1 MATYSTP
8 DLCDANPN
16 VRVLTPMFENFGGRS
31 SFGGQVVTVKCFEDN
46 SRVKELLATEGNG
59 KVLVVDGAGSLRC
72 ALLGDLIGDSAV
84 KQGWEGVIIYGAV
97 RDVDALAQLDLGV
110 QALSPMPLKS
120 VRKGV
125 GDVGLTL
132 EIGGVMIAH
141 GEYIY
146 ADNNG
151 VIVSDVALTMPE

>member
-1 MATYSTP
+1 
-8 DLCDANPN
+8 
-16 VRVLTPMFENFGGRS
+16 
-31 SFGGQVVTVKCFEDN
+31 
-46 SRVKELLATEGNG
+46 
-59 KVLVVDGAGSLRC
+59 
-72 ALLGDLIGDSAV
+72 
-84 KQGWEGVIIYGAV
+84 VIVYGAV

-132 EIGGVMIAH
+132 EIGCVMIAN

-151 VIVSDVALTMPE
+151 VIVSADALTMPE